1 MDFNYYQQEAL
12 KTQQFDQEKKPLDEI
27 VPFLGIVGETGS
39 VIAELKKKLRDG
51 NTYSNYHKQMTEELG
66 DLLWYISN
74 IASSHNLSLDD
85 IAEQNLK
92 KINERW
98 IDDDPS
104 KYKMFDEEFAKDEQ
118 FPREFEVQFTEYSED
133 GKTKLKVEKDGV
145 LVGDPI
151 TDNAYE
157 DDGYRYHDIFHY
169 GYVAFLGWSP
179 VLRKLLKLKRK
190 SEKETDEVEDG
201 ARAAIIEELVSLFVY
216 SHAKDHQLYKYADRI
231 DSEVLRDIRRLVS
244 SIEVKDCSSRQW
256 EAAII
261 QSYKVFDELIKN
273 KGGRVLISIKNRKL
287 LYLGKN

>member
-1 MDFNYYQQEAL
+1 MEFNYYQQEAL
-12 KTQQFDQEKKPLDEI
+12 KTQQFDKEKNQLDEI

-51 NTYSNYHKQMTEELG
+51 DNYSNYNKQIAEELG

-74 IASSHNLSLDD
+74 IASNHGLKLGA

-92 KINERW
+92 KITERW
-98 IDDDPS
+98 IDDDPG
-104 KYKMFDEEFAKDEQ
+104 KYKILDEDYLPEEQ
-118 FPREFEVQFTEYSED
+118 FPREFEVRFTEYVE
-133 GKTKLKVEKDGV
+133 GGRVKLKVEKNGA

-190 SEKETDEVEDG
+190 SEATTDEVEDG
-201 ARAAIIEELVSLFVY
+201 ARAAIIEELISLFVY

-256 EAAII
+256 ETAII
-261 QSYKVFDELIKN
+261 QSYKVFDELVKN
-273 KGGRVLISIKNRKL
+273 KGGRVLVSIKNHKL